1 MGVRFYANHSRC
13 VRFDSFDNE
22 QVAEIKSFLIRDADR
37 RTGEEGIGYY
47 DDYVLAEESG
57 DMPAVVGWRVR
68 MTCKRCGGSATIA
81 SRWQA
86 LMGCGMCYNTIID
99 KVEGIIDKRTQN
111 MTGRNLKELLLAP
124 EARTESLTPPRTK
137 RRHRAPLSFDNHT
150 GRKNIEGNGFSDYGC
165 GE

>member
-57 DMPAVVGWRVR
+57 DMPAAVIEFLAGLVEEN
-68 MTCKRCGGSATIA
+68 GGSVNI
-81 SRWQA
+81 QLA
-86 LMGCGMCYNTIID
+86 L
-99 KVEGIIDKRTQN
+99 
-111 MTGRNLKELLLAP
+111 
-124 EARTESLTPPRTK
+124 
-137 RRHRAPLSFDNHT
+137 
-150 GRKNIEGNGFSDYGC
+150 
-165 GE
+165 